1 MMNNNNE
8 ENTKKTIEKTYRL
21 EKQVENWDLFAKIAP
36 TIFLIVCFVLLAIG
50 SVSFDT
56 VFYIGMVLFA
66 LTAVV
71 WWFWTI
77 FSIRFLVRT
86 LRRASI
92 GLIEVTSELVNA
104 KKELKEIVRHEEN
117 NRSKSN

>member
-92 GLIEVTSELVNA
+92 GLIEVTSELIDA

-117 NRSKSN
+117 NRGKSN